1 MELMKNKVAVIT
13 GASSGIGLAAAKLFA
28 SEGAKVVMVARSAG
42 KLGEA
47 AEAIRAAGGDVL
59 TVTGDVSLREDCD
72 RICRTVM
79 AHYGRIDALVN
90 NAGMVDKHRPAV
102 RCDDE
107 WWDLVCRTNLYSVF
121 YMTRAALADME
132 KHGGSIVNISSIGGV
147 FGSSGV
153 SYSASKAAV
162 IGLSK
167 NIAIQY
173 AGRGIRCNTICPGP
187 TPTGINTPEKMKE
200 FDQEFVEICN
210 GHLDLSIP
218 FVTAEDQARAILFFA
233 SDFSQG
239 ITGQSLI
246 VDNGATL

>member
-1 MELMKNKVAVIT
+1 MNMMQNKVAIVT
-13 GASSGIGLAAAKLFA
+13 GASSGIGLATAKLFA
-28 SEGAKVVMVARSAG
+28 AEGAKVAMVARNAD
-42 KLGEA
+42 KLSEA
-47 AEAIRAAGGDVL
+47 AEAIRSAGGDVI
-59 TVTGDVSLREDCD
+59 TVSGDVSLREDCD
-72 RICRTVM
+72 RVCQEVID
-79 AHYGRIDALVN
+79 HYGRIDVLVN

-162 IGLSK
+162 IGFSK

-173 AGRGIRCNTICPGP
+173 AGRGIRCNTVCPGP

-200 FDQEFVEICN
+200 FDREFVEICDR
-210 GHLDLSIP
+210 HIDLTIP
-218 FVTAEDQARAILFFA
+218 FVTAEDQARTILFFA
-233 SDFSQG
+233 SDMSMG
-239 ITGQSLI
+239 ITGESLI

>member
-1 MELMKNKVAVIT
+1 MQLLQDKIAIIT

-28 SEGAKVVMVARSAG
+28 AEGAKVAMVARSPEKLAAAAG
-42 KLGEA
+42 E
-47 AEAIRAAGGDVL
+47 IQAAGGDVL
-59 TVTGDVSLREDCD
+59 PLCGDVSIREDCD
-72 RICRTVM
+72 RVCREVI
-79 AHYGRIDALVN
+79 AHYGRIDVLVN
-90 NAGMVDKHRPAV
+90 NAGMVDKHRPTI
-102 RCDDE
+102 RCEDS

-147 FGSSGV
+147 FGSSGA

-162 IGLSK
+162 IGFSK

-173 AGRGIRCNTICPGP
+173 AGRGIRCNTVCPGP

-200 FDQEFVEICN
+200 FDQEFVAICDR
-210 GHLDLSIP
+210 HIDLSIP
-218 FVTAEDQARAILFFA
+218 FVTAEDQARTILFFA
-233 SDFSQG
+233 SDLSQG